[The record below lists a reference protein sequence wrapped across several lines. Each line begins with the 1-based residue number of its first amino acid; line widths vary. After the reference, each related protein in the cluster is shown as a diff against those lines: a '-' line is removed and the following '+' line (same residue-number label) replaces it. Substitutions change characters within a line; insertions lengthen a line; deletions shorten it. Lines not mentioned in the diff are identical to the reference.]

1 MRMQLK
7 EIHNKTKVVIMDRV
21 KKQNVIVILLA
32 LLACVG
38 MVSCGDDET
47 FIVGKPSNVF
57 SNVSPKIVGKYSIY
71 YDEQGRVSMVTER
84 GEYTFRKA
92 IFDYS
97 PADRDCDVR
106 IDIAEENYGEM
117 ICLHVS
123 LNKNGYAEYVS
134 EIEDNRIDEDW
145 KFEYNSN
152 GQLIK
157 MVRSEGGSETTTVT
171 YQEGDITNVERK
183 SKFSDSGTSSTIE
196 YGTEK
201 IENKG
206 SVMLFDEMLCIDMDE
221 MGLAYFAG
229 LLGKPTSHLPQSNK
243 SIDYS
248 SGGYKITTYKSFS
261 WSLDANRLPVSVL
274 IEEKYDNTTPYTKT
288 YSFDWGEL
296 SNNYN
301 Q

>member
-1 MRMQLK
+1 
-7 EIHNKTKVVIMDRV
+7 MDKI
-21 KKQNVIVILLA
+21 KKQNVIVLLLA

-38 MVSCGDDET
+38 MVSCGDDES
-47 FIVGKPSNVF
+47 FIVGKPSNIF

-92 IFDYS
+92 FFDYS

-106 IDIAEENYGEM
+106 IDITEENYGEM
-117 ICLHVS
+117 ISLHVS

-157 MVRSEGGSETTTVT
+157 MVRSEGGIETTTVT
-171 YQEGDITNVERK
+171 YQDGDIAKVVQE
-183 SKFSDSGTSSTIE
+183 SKFDDCSTSSTIE

-206 SVMLFDEMLCIDMDE
+206 GVMLFDEMLCIDMDE
-221 MGLAYFAG
+221 MGFAYFAG

-243 SIDYS
+243 SVSYS
-248 SGGYKITTYKSFS
+248 SGSSNITTYKSFS
-261 WSLDANRLPVSVL
+261 WSLDAKRLPISVF
-274 IEEKYDNTTPYTKT
+274 IENKYDNTTSSTKI
-288 YSFDWGEL
+288 YSFDWGE
-296 SNNYN
+296 
-301 Q
+301 

>member
-1 MRMQLK
+1 
-7 EIHNKTKVVIMDRV
+7 MDKI
-21 KKQNVIVILLA
+21 KKQNAIVIILA

-38 MVSCGDDET
+38 MVSCGDDDT
-47 FIVGKPSNVF
+47 FIVGKPSNIF
-57 SNVSPKIVGKYSIY
+57 SNLSPKIVGKYSIY

-92 IFDYS
+92 FFDYS

-296 SNNYN
+296 SNN
-301 Q
+301 

>member
-1 MRMQLK
+1 
-7 EIHNKTKVVIMDRV
+7 MDKI
-21 KKQNVIVILLA
+21 KKQNVIVIIVA

-38 MVSCGDDET
+38 MVSCGDDES
-47 FIVGKPSNVF
+47 FIVGKPSNIF
-57 SNVSPKIVGKYSIY
+57 SNVSPKKVGKYSIY

-92 IFDYS
+92 FFDYS

-206 SVMLFDEMLCIDMDE
+206 SIMLFDEMLCIDMDE

-274 IEEKYDNTTPYTKT
+274 IETKYDNTTSYTET

-296 SNNYN
+296 SNN
-301 Q
+301 

>member
-1 MRMQLK
+1 MGK
-7 EIHNKTKVVIMDRV
+7 I
-21 KKQNVIVILLA
+21 KKQNVIVIIVA
-32 LLACVG
+32 LLSCVG
-38 MVSCGDDET
+38 MVSCGDDDT
-47 FIVGKPSNVF
+47 FIVGKPSNIF

-92 IFDYS
+92 FFDYS

-106 IDIAEENYGEM
+106 IDITEENYGEM
-117 ICLHVS
+117 ISLHVS
-123 LNKNGYAEYVS
+123 LNKNGYAVYVS
-134 EIEDNRIDEDW
+134 EIEDNRIDQDW

-171 YQEGDITNVERK
+171 YQDGDITNVERK

-248 SGGYKITTYKSFS
+248 SGGYKTTTCKSFS
-261 WSLDANRLPVSVL
+261 WSLDVNRLPVSVL

-296 SNNYN
+296 SNN
-301 Q
+301 

>member
-1 MRMQLK
+1 
-7 EIHNKTKVVIMDRV
+7 MD
-21 KKQNVIVILLA
+21 KINKQNVIVIIVA
-32 LLACVG
+32 LLSCVG
-38 MVSCGDDET
+38 MVSCGDDDT
-47 FIVGKPSNVF
+47 FIVGKPSNIF

-92 IFDYS
+92 FFDYS

-106 IDIAEENYGEM
+106 IDITEENYGEM
-117 ICLHVS
+117 ISLHVS

-134 EIEDNRIDEDW
+134 EIEDNRIDQDC
-145 KFEYNSN
+145 KLEYNSN

-171 YQEGDITNVERK
+171 YQDGDITKVERK
-183 SKFSDSGTSSTIE
+183 SKFNDSGTNSTIE

-296 SNNYN
+296 SNN
-301 Q
+301 

>member
-1 MRMQLK
+1 MGK
-7 EIHNKTKVVIMDRV
+7 I
-21 KKQNVIVILLA
+21 KKQNVIVIIVA
-32 LLACVG
+32 LLSCVG
-38 MVSCGDDET
+38 MVSCGDDDT
-47 FIVGKPSNVF
+47 FIVGKPSNIF

-92 IFDYS
+92 FFDYS
-97 PADRDCDVR
+97 PADSDCDVR
-106 IDIAEENYGEM
+106 IDITEENYGEM
-117 ICLHVS
+117 ISLHVS

-134 EIEDNRIDEDW
+134 EIEDNRIDQDW

-171 YQEGDITNVERK
+171 YQDGDITKVERK
-183 SKFSDSGTSSTIE
+183 SKFNDSGTNSTIE

-248 SGGYKITTYKSFS
+248 SGGYKITTCKSFS
-261 WSLDANRLPVSVL
+261 WSLDVNRLPVSVL

-296 SNNYN
+296 SNN
-301 Q
+301 

>member
-1 MRMQLK
+1 
-7 EIHNKTKVVIMDRV
+7 MDKI
-21 KKQNVIVILLA
+21 KKHNVIVIIVA

-38 MVSCGDDET
+38 MVSCGDDES
-47 FIVGKPSNVF
+47 FIVGKPSNIF

-171 YQEGDITNVERK
+171 YQEGDITKVVQE
-183 SKFSDSGTSSTIE
+183 SKFDDCSTSSTIE

-206 SVMLFDEMLCIDMDE
+206 GVMLFDEMLCIDMDE
-221 MGLAYFAG
+221 MGFAYFAG
-229 LLGKPTSHLPQSNK
+229 LLGKPTSHLPQLNK
-243 SIDYS
+243 SINYS

-288 YSFDWGEL
+288 YSFDWGE
-296 SNNYN
+296 
-301 Q
+301 

>member
-1 MRMQLK
+1 
-7 EIHNKTKVVIMDRV
+7 MDKI
-21 KKQNVIVILLA
+21 KKQNAIVIILA

-38 MVSCGDDET
+38 MVSCGDDES
-47 FIVGKPSNVF
+47 FIVGKPSNIF

-92 IFDYS
+92 FFDYS

-106 IDIAEENYGEM
+106 IDITEENYGEM
-117 ICLHVS
+117 ISLHVS

-171 YQEGDITNVERK
+171 YQDGDITKVVQE
-183 SKFSDSGTSSTIE
+183 SKFDDSSTSSTIE

-206 SVMLFDEMLCIDMDE
+206 GVMLFDEMLCIDMDE

-243 SIDYS
+243 SINYS

-261 WSLDANRLPVSVL
+261 CSLNTNLLPISVL
-274 IEEKYDNTTPYTKT
+274 I
-288 YSFDWGEL
+288 
-296 SNNYN
+296 
-301 Q
+301 

>member
-1 MRMQLK
+1 
-7 EIHNKTKVVIMDRV
+7 MDKI
-21 KKQNVIVILLA
+21 KKQNAIVIILA

-38 MVSCGDDET
+38 MVSCGDDES
-47 FIVGKPSNVF
+47 FIVGKPSNIF

-206 SVMLFDEMLCIDMDE
+206 GVMLFDEMLCIDMDE

-243 SIDYS
+243 SINYS

-296 SNNYN
+296 SNN
-301 Q
+301 

>member
-1 MRMQLK
+1 MGKL
-7 EIHNKTKVVIMDRV
+7 
-21 KKQNVIVILLA
+21 KKQNVIVIIVA
-32 LLACVG
+32 LLSCVG
-38 MVSCGDDET
+38 MVSCGDDDT
-47 FIVGKPSNVF
+47 FIVGKPSNIF

-92 IFDYS
+92 FFDYS

-106 IDIAEENYGEM
+106 IDITEENYGEM
-117 ICLHVS
+117 ISLHVS

-134 EIEDNRIDEDW
+134 EIEDNRIDQDW

-206 SVMLFDEMLCIDMDE
+206 GVMLFDEMLCIDMDE

-261 WSLDANRLPVSVL
+261 WSLDAKRLPVSVL
-274 IEEKYDNTTPYTKT
+274 IEEKYDNTTPYTKN

>member
-1 MRMQLK
+1 
-7 EIHNKTKVVIMDRV
+7 MDKI
-21 KKQNVIVILLA
+21 KKQNVIVIIVA

-38 MVSCGDDET
+38 MVSCGDDDT
-47 FIVGKPSNVF
+47 FIVGKPSNIF

-71 YDEQGRVSMVTER
+71 YDEQGRVNMVTER

-106 IDIAEENYGEM
+106 IDITEENYGEM
-117 ICLHVS
+117 ISLHVS

-134 EIEDNRIDEDW
+134 EIEDNRIDQDW
-145 KFEYNSN
+145 KFEYNSK

-288 YSFDWGEL
+288 YSFDWSE
-296 SNNYN
+296 
-301 Q
+301 

>member
-1 MRMQLK
+1 
-7 EIHNKTKVVIMDRV
+7 MDKI
-21 KKQNVIVILLA
+21 KKQNVIVIILA
-32 LLACVG
+32 LLSCVG
-38 MVSCGDDET
+38 MVSCGDDDT
-47 FIVGKPSNVF
+47 FIVGKPSNIF
-57 SNVSPKIVGKYSIY
+57 SNLSPKIVGKYSIY

-206 SVMLFDEMLCIDMDE
+206 GVMLFDEMLCIDMDE

-296 SNNYN
+296 SNN
-301 Q
+301 

>member
-1 MRMQLK
+1 
-7 EIHNKTKVVIMDRV
+7 MDKI
-21 KKQNVIVILLA
+21 KKQNVIVIIVA
-32 LLACVG
+32 LLSCVG
-38 MVSCGDDET
+38 MVSCGDDDT
-47 FIVGKPSNVF
+47 FIVGKPSNIF

-71 YDEQGRVSMVTER
+71 YDEQGRVSMVTEH

-92 IFDYS
+92 FFDYS

-106 IDIAEENYGEM
+106 IAITEENYGEM
-117 ICLHVS
+117 ISLHVA

-134 EIEDNRIDEDW
+134 EIEDNRIDQDW

-171 YQEGDITNVERK
+171 YQDGDITKVERK
-183 SKFSDSGTSSTIE
+183 SKFNDSGTNSTIE

-221 MGLAYFAG
+221 MGFAYFAG

-248 SGGYKITTYKSFS
+248 SGGQKITTCKSFL
-261 WSLDANRLPVSVL
+261 WSLDVNRLPVSVL

-296 SNNYN
+296 SNN
-301 Q
+301 

>member
-1 MRMQLK
+1 MQLK
-7 EIHNKTKVVIMDRV
+7 EIHNKTKLIMDKI
-21 KKQNVIVILLA
+21 KKQNAIVIILA

-38 MVSCGDDET
+38 MVSCGDDDT
-47 FIVGKPSNVF
+47 FIVGKPSNIF

-92 IFDYS
+92 FFDYS

-296 SNNYN
+296 SNN
-301 Q
+301 

>member
-1 MRMQLK
+1 
-7 EIHNKTKVVIMDRV
+7 MDKI
-21 KKQNVIVILLA
+21 KKQNVIVIIVA
-32 LLACVG
+32 LLSCVG
-38 MVSCGDDET
+38 MVSCGDDDT
-47 FIVGKPSNVF
+47 FIVGKPSNIF
-57 SNVSPKIVGKYSIY
+57 SNLSPKIVGKYSIY

-134 EIEDNRIDEDW
+134 EIEDNRIDQDW

-183 SKFSDSGTSSTIE
+183 SKFNDSGTNSTIE

-221 MGLAYFAG
+221 MGFAYFAG

-274 IEEKYDNTTPYTKT
+274 IEEKYDNTTPYIKT

-296 SNNYN
+296 SNN
-301 Q
+301 

>member
-1 MRMQLK
+1 
-7 EIHNKTKVVIMDRV
+7 MDKI
-21 KKQNVIVILLA
+21 KKQNVIVIIVA
-32 LLACVG
+32 LLSCVG
-38 MVSCGDDET
+38 MVSCGDDDT
-47 FIVGKPSNVF
+47 FIVGKPSNIF

-92 IFDYS
+92 FFDYS

-171 YQEGDITNVERK
+171 YQDGDITKVERK
-183 SKFSDSGTSSTIE
+183 SKFNDSGTNSTIE

-274 IEEKYDNTTPYTKT
+274 IEEKYDNTTPYTKN

-296 SNNYN
+296 SNN
-301 Q
+301 

>member
-1 MRMQLK
+1 MQLK
-7 EIHNKTKVVIMDRV
+7 EIHNKTKLIMDKI
-21 KKQNVIVILLA
+21 KKQNTIVIILA

-38 MVSCGDDET
+38 MVSCGDDES
-47 FIVGKPSNVF
+47 FIVGKPSNIF

-117 ICLHVS
+117 ISLHVS

-171 YQEGDITNVERK
+171 YQDGDIAKVVQE
-183 SKFSDSGTSSTIE
+183 SKFDDSSTSSTIE

-206 SVMLFDEMLCIDMDE
+206 GVMLFDEMLCIDMDE
-221 MGLAYFAG
+221 MGFAYFAG

-248 SGGYKITTYKSFS
+248 SGGYKITTYRSFS

-296 SNNYN
+296 SNN
-301 Q
+301 

>member
-1 MRMQLK
+1 
-7 EIHNKTKVVIMDRV
+7 MD
-21 KKQNVIVILLA
+21 KIQKQNVVVILLT
-32 LLACVG
+32 LFACVG
-38 MVSCGDDET
+38 MVSCGDGDEES
-47 FIVGKPSNVF
+47 FIVGKPSNIF
-57 SNVSPKIVGKYSIY
+57 SNVSPKKVGKYSIY
-71 YDEQGRVSMVTER
+71 YDEQGRVSMVTEH

-92 IFDYS
+92 FFDYS

-106 IDIAEENYGEM
+106 IDITEEDYGEIWDDPEM
-117 ICLHVS
+117 ISLHVS
-123 LNKNGYAEYVS
+123 LNKNGYAEYVN
-134 EIEDNRIDEDW
+134 EIEDDDIEEW

-157 MVRSEGGSETTTVT
+157 MVRSEGGIETTTVT
-171 YQEGDITNVERK
+171 YQDGDIAKVVQE
-183 SKFSDSGTSSTIE
+183 SKFDDSSTSSTIE

-206 SVMLFDEMLCIDMDE
+206 GVMLFDEMLCIDMDE
-221 MGLAYFAG
+221 MGFAYFAG

-296 SNNYN
+296 SNNQN
-301 Q
+301 H

>member
-1 MRMQLK
+1 
-7 EIHNKTKVVIMDRV
+7 MDKI
-21 KKQNVIVILLA
+21 KKQNVIVLLLA

-38 MVSCGDDET
+38 MVSCGDDES
-47 FIVGKPSNVF
+47 FIVGKPSNIF
-57 SNVSPKIVGKYSIY
+57 SNLSPKIVGKYSIY

-117 ICLHVS
+117 ISLHVS

-171 YQEGDITNVERK
+171 YQDGDITKVVQE
-183 SKFSDSGTSSTIE
+183 SKFDDCSTSSTIE

-274 IEEKYDNTTPYTKT
+274 IEEKYDNTTPYIKT

-296 SNNYN
+296 SNN
-301 Q
+301 

>member
-1 MRMQLK
+1 MQLK

-57 SNVSPKIVGKYSIY
+57 SNVRPKIVGKYSIY
-71 YDEQGRVSMVTER
+71 YDEQGRVSLVTECN
-84 GEYTFRKA
+84 EYDCRKA
-92 IFDYS
+92 FFDYS
-97 PADRDCDVR
+97 PADKDCDVR

-117 ICLHVS
+117 LSLHVS
-123 LNKNGYAEYVS
+123 LNKNGYAEYVY
-134 EIEDNRIDEDW
+134 EIGNNQIDEW
-145 KFEYNSN
+145 EFEYNSN

-157 MVRSEGGSETTTVT
+157 MVRSEGGIETTTVT
-171 YQEGDITNVERK
+171 YQDGDIAKVVQE
-183 SKFSDSGTSSTIE
+183 SKFDDCSTSSTIE

-206 SVMLFDEMLCIDMDE
+206 GVMLFDEMLCIDMDE
-221 MGLAYFAG
+221 MGFAYFAG

-243 SIDYS
+243 SINYS

-261 WSLDANRLPVSVL
+261 WSLDANRLPISVL

-288 YSFDWGEL
+288 YSFDWGE
-296 SNNYN
+296 
-301 Q
+301 

>member
-1 MRMQLK
+1 
-7 EIHNKTKVVIMDRV
+7 MDKI
-21 KKQNVIVILLA
+21 KKQNAIVIILA
-32 LLACVG
+32 LLSCVG
-38 MVSCGDDET
+38 MVSCGDDES
-47 FIVGKPSNVF
+47 FIVGKPSNIF
-57 SNVSPKIVGKYSIY
+57 SNLSPKIVGKYSIY

-106 IDIAEENYGEM
+106 IDIDEENYGEM
-117 ICLHVS
+117 ICLHVL

-171 YQEGDITNVERK
+171 YQDGDITKVEQE
-183 SKFSDSGTSSTIE
+183 SKFDDCSTSSTIE

-243 SIDYS
+243 SINYS

-261 WSLDANRLPVSVL
+261 WSLGANRLPVSVL

-288 YSFDWGEL
+288 YSFDWGE
-296 SNNYN
+296 
-301 Q
+301 

>member
-1 MRMQLK
+1 
-7 EIHNKTKVVIMDRV
+7 MDKI
-21 KKQNVIVILLA
+21 KKQNVIVLILA
-32 LLACVG
+32 LLSCVG
-38 MVSCGDDET
+38 MVSCGDDES
-47 FIVGKPSNVF
+47 FIVGKPSNIF

-71 YDEQGRVSMVTER
+71 YDEQGRVNMVTER

-117 ICLHVS
+117 ISLHVS

-171 YQEGDITNVERK
+171 YQDGDIAKVVQE
-183 SKFSDSGTSSTIE
+183 SKFDDSSTSSTIE

-206 SVMLFDEMLCIDMDE
+206 GVMLFDEMLCIDMDE
-221 MGLAYFAG
+221 MGFAYFAG

-243 SIDYS
+243 SINYS

-274 IEEKYDNTTPYTKT
+274 IEEKYDNTTPYTKN
-288 YSFDWGEL
+288 YAFDWGEL
-296 SNNYN
+296 SNN
-301 Q
+301 

>member
-7 EIHNKTKVVIMDRV
+7 GIHNKTKVVIMDRV

-57 SNVSPKIVGKYSIY
+57 SNVSPKTVGKYSIY
-71 YDEQGRVSMVTER
+71 YDEHGRVSMVTECD
-84 GEYTFRKA
+84 EYGCRKA
-92 IFDYS
+92 FFDYS
-97 PADRDCDVR
+97 PADKDCDVR

-117 ICLHVS
+117 SDDIEMISLHVS
-123 LNKNGYAEYVS
+123 LNKNGYAEYVN
-134 EIEDNRIDEDW
+134 EIEDDDIEEW

-157 MVRSEGGSETTTVT
+157 MVRSEGSIETTTVT
-171 YQEGDITNVERK
+171 YQDGDIAKVVQE
-183 SKFSDSGTSSTIE
+183 SKFDDSSTSSTID

-206 SVMLFDEMLCIDMDE
+206 GVMLFDEMLCIDIDE
-221 MGLAYFAG
+221 MGFAYFAG

-243 SIDYS
+243 SVSYS
-248 SGGYKITTYKSFS
+248 SGVSQMPTYKSFS

-274 IEEKYDNTTPYTKT
+274 IEENYENTTSSTKI
-288 YSFDWGEL
+288 YSFDWGE
-296 SNNYN
+296 
-301 Q
+301 

>member
-1 MRMQLK
+1 MQLK
-7 EIHNKTKVVIMDRV
+7 EIHNKTKLIMDKI
-21 KKQNVIVILLA
+21 KKQNAIVIILA

-38 MVSCGDDET
+38 MVSCGDDES
-47 FIVGKPSNVF
+47 FIVGKPSNIF

-92 IFDYS
+92 FFDYS

-106 IDIAEENYGEM
+106 IDITEENYGEM
-117 ICLHVS
+117 ISLHVS

-157 MVRSEGGSETTTVT
+157 MVRSEGGIETTTVT
-171 YQEGDITNVERK
+171 YQDGDIAKVVQE
-183 SKFSDSGTSSTIE
+183 SKFDDSSTSSTIE

-206 SVMLFDEMLCIDMDE
+206 GVMLFDEMLCIDMDE

-243 SIDYS
+243 SINYS

-296 SNNYN
+296 SNN
-301 Q
+301 

>member
-1 MRMQLK
+1 
-7 EIHNKTKVVIMDRV
+7 MDKI
-21 KKQNVIVILLA
+21 KKQNVIVLLLA

-38 MVSCGDDET
+38 MVSCGDDES
-47 FIVGKPSNVF
+47 FIVGKPSNIF

-92 IFDYS
+92 FFDYS

-117 ICLHVS
+117 ISLHVS

-171 YQEGDITNVERK
+171 YQDGDITKVERK
-183 SKFSDSGTSSTIE
+183 SKFNDSGTNSTIE

-221 MGLAYFAG
+221 MGFAYFAG

-243 SIDYS
+243 SVGYS
-248 SGGYKITTYKSFS
+248 SGGYKISTYKYFS

-296 SNNYN
+296 SNN
-301 Q
+301 

>member
-1 MRMQLK
+1 
-7 EIHNKTKVVIMDRV
+7 MDKI
-21 KKQNVIVILLA
+21 KKQNAIVIILA

-38 MVSCGDDET
+38 MVSCGDDDT
-47 FIVGKPSNVF
+47 FIVGKPSNIF
-57 SNVSPKIVGKYSIY
+57 SNLSPKIVGKYSIY

-221 MGLAYFAG
+221 MGFAYYAG

-274 IEEKYDNTTPYTKT
+274 IEEKYDNTTPYTKN

>member
-1 MRMQLK
+1 MGK
-7 EIHNKTKVVIMDRV
+7 I
-21 KKQNVIVILLA
+21 KKQNVIVIIVA
-32 LLACVG
+32 LLSCVG

-47 FIVGKPSNVF
+47 FIVGKPSNIF

-92 IFDYS
+92 FFDYS

-171 YQEGDITNVERK
+171 YQEGDITKVVQE
-183 SKFSDSGTSSTIE
+183 SKFDDCSTSSTIE

-206 SVMLFDEMLCIDMDE
+206 GVMLFDEMLCIDMDE
-221 MGLAYFAG
+221 MGFAYFAG

-243 SIDYS
+243 SINYS

-274 IEEKYDNTTPYTKT
+274 IETKYDNTTSYTKT
-288 YSFDWGEL
+288 YSFDWGE
-296 SNNYN
+296 
-301 Q
+301 

>member
-1 MRMQLK
+1 
-7 EIHNKTKVVIMDRV
+7 MDKI
-21 KKQNVIVILLA
+21 KKQNVIVLLLA

-38 MVSCGDDET
+38 MVSCGDDES
-47 FIVGKPSNVF
+47 FIVGKPSNIF

-92 IFDYS
+92 FFDYS

-106 IDIAEENYGEM
+106 IDITEENYGEM
-117 ICLHVS
+117 ISLHVS

-157 MVRSEGGSETTTVT
+157 MVRSEGGIETTTVT
-171 YQEGDITNVERK
+171 YQDGDITKVVQE
-183 SKFSDSGTSSTIE
+183 SKFDDCSTSSTIE

-274 IEEKYDNTTPYTKT
+274 IEEKYDNTTPYIKT

-296 SNNYN
+296 SNN
-301 Q
+301 

>member
-1 MRMQLK
+1 
-7 EIHNKTKVVIMDRV
+7 MDKI
-21 KKQNVIVILLA
+21 KKQNVIVLILA
-32 LLACVG
+32 LLSCVG
-38 MVSCGDDET
+38 MVSCGDDDT
-47 FIVGKPSNVF
+47 FIVGKPSNIF
-57 SNVSPKIVGKYSIY
+57 SNLSPKIVGKYSIY
-71 YDEQGRVSMVTER
+71 YDEQGRVSLVTER

-106 IDIAEENYGEM
+106 IDIDEENYGEM
-117 ICLHVS
+117 ISLHVS

-157 MVRSEGGSETTTVT
+157 MVRSEGGIETTTVT
-171 YQEGDITNVERK
+171 YQDGDITKVVQE
-183 SKFSDSGTSSTIE
+183 SKFDDCSTSSTIE

-296 SNNYN
+296 SNN
-301 Q
+301 

>member
-1 MRMQLK
+1 
-7 EIHNKTKVVIMDRV
+7 MDRV

-38 MVSCGDDET
+38 MVSCGDDES
-47 FIVGKPSNVF
+47 FIVGKPSNIF

-71 YDEQGRVSMVTER
+71 YDEQGRVNMVTER

-106 IDIAEENYGEM
+106 IDIAEENYEEM
-117 ICLHVS
+117 ISLHVS

-274 IEEKYDNTTPYTKT
+274 IEEKYDNTTPYTKN

>member
-1 MRMQLK
+1 
-7 EIHNKTKVVIMDRV
+7 MDKI
-21 KKQNVIVILLA
+21 KKQNAIVIILA

-38 MVSCGDDET
+38 MVSCGDDDT
-47 FIVGKPSNVF
+47 FIVGKPSNIF
-57 SNVSPKIVGKYSIY
+57 SNLSPKIVGKYSIY

-97 PADRDCDVR
+97 PADRDCDVW

-117 ICLHVS
+117 ISLHVS

-134 EIEDNRIDEDW
+134 EIEDNRIDQDW

-171 YQEGDITNVERK
+171 YQEGDITKVERK
-183 SKFSDSGTSSTIE
+183 SKFNDSGTNSTIE

-221 MGLAYFAG
+221 MGFAYFAG

-274 IEEKYDNTTPYTKT
+274 IEEKYDNTTPYTKN

-296 SNNYN
+296 SNN
-301 Q
+301 

>member
-1 MRMQLK
+1 
-7 EIHNKTKVVIMDRV
+7 MDKI
-21 KKQNVIVILLA
+21 KKQNAIVIILA

-38 MVSCGDDET
+38 MVSCGDDDT
-47 FIVGKPSNVF
+47 FIVGKPSNIF
-57 SNVSPKIVGKYSIY
+57 SNLSPKIVGKYSIY

-92 IFDYS
+92 FFDYS

-106 IDIAEENYGEM
+106 IDITEENYGEM
-117 ICLHVS
+117 ISLHVS

-171 YQEGDITNVERK
+171 YQDGDITKVERK
-183 SKFSDSGTSSTIE
+183 SKFNDSGTNSTIE

-221 MGLAYFAG
+221 MGFAYFAG

-243 SIDYS
+243 SINYS

>member
-7 EIHNKTKVVIMDRV
+7 EIHNKIKLIMDKI
-21 KKQNVIVILLA
+21 KKQNAIVIILA

-38 MVSCGDDET
+38 MVSCGDDES
-47 FIVGKPSNVF
+47 FIVGKPSNIF

-71 YDEQGRVSMVTER
+71 YDEQGRVNMVTER

-117 ICLHVS
+117 ISLHVS

-171 YQEGDITNVERK
+171 YQDGDITKVVQE
-183 SKFSDSGTSSTIE
+183 SKFDDCSTSSTIE

-206 SVMLFDEMLCIDMDE
+206 GVMLFDEMLCIDMDE

-243 SIDYS
+243 SINYS

-288 YSFDWGEL
+288 YSFDWSE
-296 SNNYN
+296 
-301 Q
+301 

>member
-1 MRMQLK
+1 
-7 EIHNKTKVVIMDRV
+7 MDKI
-21 KKQNVIVILLA
+21 KKQNAIVIILA

-47 FIVGKPSNVF
+47 FIVGKPSNIF
-57 SNVSPKIVGKYSIY
+57 SNLSPKIVGKYSIY

-92 IFDYS
+92 IFNYS

-106 IDIAEENYGEM
+106 IDIDEENYGEM
-117 ICLHVS
+117 ICLHVL

-134 EIEDNRIDEDW
+134 EIEDNRIDQDW

-157 MVRSEGGSETTTVT
+157 MVRSEDGSETTTVT
-171 YQEGDITNVERK
+171 YQDGDITKVERK
-183 SKFSDSGTSSTIE
+183 SKFNDSGTNSTIE

-206 SVMLFDEMLCIDMDE
+206 GVMLFDEMLCIDIDE
-221 MGLAYFAG
+221 MGFAYFAG

-243 SIDYS
+243 SVSYS
-248 SGGYKITTYKSFS
+248 SGVSQMPTYKSFS

-274 IEEKYDNTTPYTKT
+274 IEENYENTTSSTKI
-288 YSFDWGEL
+288 YSFDWGE
-296 SNNYN
+296 
-301 Q
+301 

>member
-1 MRMQLK
+1 MQLK
-7 EIHNKTKVVIMDRV
+7 EIHNKIKLIMDKI
-21 KKQNVIVILLA
+21 KKQNAIVIILA

-38 MVSCGDDET
+38 MVSCGDDES
-47 FIVGKPSNVF
+47 FIVGKPSNIF

-117 ICLHVS
+117 ISLHVS

-171 YQEGDITNVERK
+171 YQDGDITNVERK

-221 MGLAYFAG
+221 MGFAYFAG

-274 IEEKYDNTTPYTKT
+274 IEEN
-288 YSFDWGEL
+288 
-296 SNNYN
+296 
-301 Q
+301 

>member
-1 MRMQLK
+1 MGK
-7 EIHNKTKVVIMDRV
+7 I
-21 KKQNVIVILLA
+21 KKQNVIVIIVA
-32 LLACVG
+32 LLSCVG
-38 MVSCGDDET
+38 MVSCGDDDT
-47 FIVGKPSNVF
+47 FIVGKPSNIF

-92 IFDYS
+92 FFDYS

-106 IDIAEENYGEM
+106 IDITEENYGEM
-117 ICLHVS
+117 ISLHVS

-134 EIEDNRIDEDW
+134 EIEDNRIDQDW

-221 MGLAYFAG
+221 MGFAYFAG

-248 SGGYKITTYKSFS
+248 SGGHKITTCKSFL
-261 WSLDANRLPVSVL
+261 WSLDVNRLPVSVL

-296 SNNYN
+296 SNN
-301 Q
+301 

>member
-1 MRMQLK
+1 
-7 EIHNKTKVVIMDRV
+7 MDKI
-21 KKQNVIVILLA
+21 KKQNVIVIIVA
-32 LLACVG
+32 LLSCVG
-38 MVSCGDDET
+38 MVSCGDDDT
-47 FIVGKPSNVF
+47 FIVGKPSNIF

-106 IDIAEENYGEM
+106 IDITEENYGEM
-117 ICLHVS
+117 ISLHVS

-134 EIEDNRIDEDW
+134 EIEDNRIDQDW

-243 SIDYS
+243 SINYS

-296 SNNYN
+296 SNN
-301 Q
+301 